1 MNLFAPDYYKNFK
14 CIADKCR
21 HSCCIGWEID
31 IDNET
36 LSCYNQMPGELGIK
50 LRNIISTEAVPHF
63 ILDSDERCP
72 FLTGNNLCEIILLS
86 GEDKLCQICSDHPR
100 FRNFFDSRTEIGL
113 GLCCEAA
120 GKLILSQKNKLKI
133 VKLTDDNICEVQNE
147 KVFFD
152 FRNQIIEM
160 LQNRSIPILDRI
172 ENMLKTYNIKIPN
185 INWKQIFL
193 SLEQL
198 DNSWTDKLNE
208 LNENISLFS
217 HSEFEIP
224 FEQLIIY
231 FIYRHLGEAF
241 EDGLI
246 KERIAFA
253 ALSFYIINALC
264 QIHYTNNNSLT
275 LDDLIEI
282 SRLYSSEIEYS
293 QENVDTLLEL
303 LAQKMQP

>member
-1 MNLFAPDYYKNFK
+1 MNLFAPDYYKDFK

-31 IDNET
+31 IDDEA
-36 LSCYNQMPGELGIK
+36 LACYNQMPGKLGIK
-50 LRNIISTEAVPHF
+50 LRNNISTDTEPHF

-72 FLTGNNLCEIILLS
+72 FLTENNLCEIILSS

-100 FRNFFDSRTEIGL
+100 FRNFFDSRTETGL

-120 GKLILSQKNKLKI
+120 GKLILSQKNKLNI
-133 VKLTDDNICEVQNE
+133 VKLEADNISEMQNE

-152 FRNQIIEM
+152 LRNNIIEM
-160 LQNRSIPILDRI
+160 LQNRSIPVLDRI
-172 ENMLKTYNIKIPN
+172 KNMLKTYNITIPYTD
-185 INWKQIFL
+185 WKQTFL
-193 SLEQL
+193 NLEHL
-198 DNSWTDKLNE
+198 DNSWTDKLKE
-208 LNENISLFS
+208 LKENISLFS
-217 HSEFEIP
+217 RSEFEIP

-246 KERIAFA
+246 KERISFA
-253 ALSFYIINALC
+253 VLSFYIISALC

-282 SRLYSSEIEYS
+282 CRLYSSEIEYS
-293 QENVDTLLEL
+293 QENIDTLLEL
-303 LAQKMQP
+303 LTQKMQP